1 MVTSVVTGLGV
12 VAPTGIGA
20 RSHWDSVLAGK
31 SGIGRI
37 TRFDPSGY
45 PVRLS
50 GEVLGFEARDLVP
63 GRLIPQT
70 GRWTHLGLV
79 AAGPRLGRRRAGSP
93 RLDRVRYGPGG
104 RRQGGGVRR

>member
-20 RSHWDSVLAGK
+20 RSQWDSVLAGK

-45 PVRLS
+45 PVRLA

-79 AAGPRLGRRRAGSP
+79 AADLALADAV
-93 RLDRVRYGPGG
+93 LDPHDLTEFDMALVAAAKAA
-104 RRQGGGVRR
+104 V